1 MLSRARRA
9 PLDELAE
16 EASGGQREGEG
27 LASPAPDGNVAT
39 RQATRGGVRRTM
51 VVSPDISVWQRIC
64 ELFSHRE
71 LLVFLVRKELS
82 VKYKNSA
89 LGFFWSML
97 NPALTLAVYYFVFQ
111 IVLKNGIPGFAI
123 YLMCGLLVWNLFST
137 AISGATTA
145 VVANA
150 GIVKKVAF
158 PREILALASIG
169 AALVFF
175 ALQVVVLVLAMAI
188 FHFAPAVNYLPLL
201 VPAMVALLLFSGALA
216 IFLSA
221 VNVYMRDVQ
230 HLLEVVL
237 MAWFW
242 ATPIVYRYQQIA
254 QPLIRHHLGWLY
266 LANPITPVVLTFQR
280 ALYAKVSPVSKGV
293 VVPILPTGGQ
303 GWYLVILGIV
313 IVVSAALFVGAL
325 TVFARLEGNFAEE
338 L

>member
-1 MLSRARRA
+1 MLSRAGRA
-9 PLDELAE
+9 PLDELAGDGLVAE
-16 EASGGQREGEG
+16 DAPGGGPHH
-27 LASPAPDGNVAT
+27 PAI
-39 RQATRGGVRRTM
+39 RGAPRRTM
-51 VVSPDISVWQRIC
+51 VVSPDISVWRRMR
-64 ELFSHRE
+64 ELFGHRE

-97 NPALTLAVYYFVFQ
+97 NPALTLAVYFFVFQ

-123 YLMCGLLVWNLFST
+123 YLMCGLLVWNLFSA

-145 VVANA
+145 VVNNA

-175 ALQVVVLVLAMAI
+175 FLQTVVLIVAMAI
-188 FHFAPAVNYLPLL
+188 FQFAPDPTYLPLL

-216 IFLSA
+216 VFLSA
-221 VNVYMRDVQ
+221 VNVYMRDTQ

-242 ATPIVYRYQQIA
+242 ATPIVYRYRQLA
-254 QPLIRHHLGWLY
+254 DPLARHGVGWL
-266 LANPITPVVLTFQR
+266 LLLNPITPIVLTFQR
-280 ALYAKVSPVSKGV
+280 ALYAKTNPISKGGV
-293 VVPILPTGGQ
+293 RIPILPTGGPF
-303 GWYLVILGIV
+303 WYLGILAIV
-313 IVVSAALFVGAL
+313 IAVSGVLFVGAL
-325 TVFARLEGNFAEE
+325 TVFGRLEG
-338 L
+338 